1 MQIHEFKLS
10 GEKFSL
16 DLIFFDNFCPMSDGP
31 FQNIHVLTM
40 FRYVPAALGPW
51 VLSYS
56 KFREKFQS
64 LKIFSAAQISFFNN
78 ISTR

>member
-1 MQIHEFKLS
+1 MQIQEFKLKM

-16 DLIFFDNFCPMSDGP
+16 DLIIFAQCQTVHFKIYMSSLCSD
-31 FQNIHVLTM
+31 T
-40 FRYVPAALGPW
+40 FRRPCPW

-64 LKIFSAAQISFFNN
+64 LKIFSAAQISFFNT
-78 ISTR
+78 STR